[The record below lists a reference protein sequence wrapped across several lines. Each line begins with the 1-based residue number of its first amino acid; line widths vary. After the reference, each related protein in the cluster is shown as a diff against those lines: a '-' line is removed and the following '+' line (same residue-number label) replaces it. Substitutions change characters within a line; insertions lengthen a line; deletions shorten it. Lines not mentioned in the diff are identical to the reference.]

1 MENTGR
7 IRKPLIP
14 AARRIVLS
22 QGLEPNSREE
32 LWHMSQVDLAHVLM
46 LARQGIV
53 SGDRAARLLTA
64 IVRLR
69 DSSFA
74 PLQQRPAT
82 RGTFLLYEDYLI
94 ETEGVEIGG
103 MLQTARSRNDLNAT
117 VLKLRLRKPY
127 LQLLQQAIRFH
138 AVLLRRSQQY
148 AHVIMPVYTH
158 GQAAMPSSYG
168 HYLAGIAT
176 TLARDLEGLLYVS
189 EEMQRCPLGAGAVAG
204 TAFPI
209 DTNYTSAL
217 LGFASDSLN
226 SLDAVANRDLV
237 PQLLAAASIYS
248 VNVSRMAA
256 DLLQWTTAEFDF
268 LRLPDELVGSSSAMP
283 QKRNPF
289 LLEHVLGRT
298 SSQLS
303 AFVESLM
310 AMHSAPFTNSISV
323 GTEAVKPL
331 WNALQSLNET
341 VRLMCLIV
349 GHATPNPDK
358 MCERALQGFTVA
370 TEFANRLVCDQ
381 GLDFRSAHRIVG
393 EAISTAIEKGGNV
406 FEEVAGAAGKQGLIV
421 AADDFSPA
429 AVVRSL
435 EFGGG
440 PGPGSMRTCL
450 EHLRGTWS
458 RHLRQFRSLRKS
470 WREAEAK
477 LQEAIKEFTALPA
490 NPLTDSMDHE
500 QAQSLYQ
507 VNHGKP

>member
-14 AARRIVLS
+14 AARRIVLG
-22 QGLEPNSREE
+22 QGLEPQNREE
-32 LWHMSQVDLAHVLM
+32 LWHISQVDLAHVLM

-53 SGDRAARLLTA
+53 SRHRAARLLAA

-69 DSSFA
+69 DSAFA
-74 PLQQRPAT
+74 PLQQRQAT
-82 RGTFLLYEDYLI
+82 RGTFLLYEDFLI
-94 ETEGVEIGG
+94 ETEGAEIGG
-103 MLQTARSRNDLNAT
+103 ILQTARSRNDLNAT
-117 VLKLRLRKPY
+117 VLKLHLRKPY
-127 LQLLQQAIRFH
+127 LHLLQQAIRFH

-148 AHVIMPVYTH
+148 AQVIMPLYTH
-158 GQAAMPSSYG
+158 GQAAMPSTYG

-176 TLARDLEGLLYVS
+176 ALARDLEGLFSVS
-189 EEMQRCPLGAGAVAG
+189 AEMQRCPLGAGAVAG

-209 DTNYTSAL
+209 DPRYTSTL
-217 LGFASDSLN
+217 LGFALDSLN

-237 PQLLAAASIYS
+237 LQLLAAASIYS
-248 VNVSRMAA
+248 VNVSRLAA
-256 DLLQWTTAEFDF
+256 DMLQWTTAEFDF

-331 WNALQSLNET
+331 WKALQSLNET
-341 VRLMCLIV
+341 VHLMCLIV
-349 GHATPNPDK
+349 GHAIPNQDK
-358 MCERALQGFTVA
+358 MCARALQGFTIA
-370 TEFANRLVCDQ
+370 TEFANRLVSDH
-381 GLDFRSAHRIVG
+381 GFDFRSAHRIVG
-393 EAISTAIEKGGNV
+393 EAISTAIEKGSNV
-406 FEEVAGAAGKQGLIV
+406 FEEVAGAAAEKGLAV

-440 PGPGSMRTCL
+440 PGPRSMKTCL
-450 EHLRGTWS
+450 EHLRETWS
-458 RHLRQFRSLRKS
+458 CHLRQLRSLRKS
-470 WREAEAK
+470 WQEAEVK
-477 LQEAIKEFTALPA
+477 LQEAVTEFSGLPE
-490 NPLTDSMDHE
+490 NPLAT
-500 QAQSLYQ
+500 
-507 VNHGKP
+507 

>member
-69 DSSFA
+69 DSAFA
-74 PLQQRPAT
+74 PLQQRQAT
-82 RGTFLLYEDYLI
+82 RGAFLLYEDFLI
-94 ETEGVEIGG
+94 ETEGAEIGG

-127 LQLLQQAIRFH
+127 LQLLQQTIRFH
-138 AVLLRRSQQY
+138 AVLLSRSQQY
-148 AHVIMPVYTH
+148 ADVIMPIYTH
-158 GQAAMPSSYG
+158 GQAAMPSTYG

-176 TLARDLEGLLYVS
+176 ALARDLEGLFSVS
-189 EEMQRCPLGAGAVAG
+189 NEMQRCPLGAGAVAG

-209 DTNYTSAL
+209 DTHYTSGL
-217 LGFASDSLN
+217 LGFAVDSLN

-237 PQLLAAASIYS
+237 LQLLAAASIYS
-248 VNVSRMAA
+248 VNVSRLAA

-303 AFVESLM
+303 AFVQSLM

-331 WNALQSLNET
+331 WNALQSLTET
-341 VRLMCLIV
+341 VHLMCLIV
-349 GHATPNPDK
+349 GHATPNRDK
-358 MCERALQGFTVA
+358 MCARALQGFTTA
-370 TEFANRLVCDQ
+370 TEFANRLVCGH
-381 GLDFRSAHRIVG
+381 GLDFRSAHRLVG
-393 EAISTAIEKGGNV
+393 EAISAAIEKGSNV
-406 FEEVAGAAGKQGLIV
+406 LEEVAGAVGAKGLIV
-421 AADDFSPA
+421 ATDDFSPA
-429 AVVRSL
+429 FVVHSL

-440 PGPGSMRTCL
+440 PGPLSMRMCL

-458 RHLRQFRSLRKS
+458 SQLRQIRSLRKS
-470 WREAEAK
+470 WQEAEIK
-477 LQEAIKEFTALPA
+477 LQEAVREFSALPA
-490 NPLTDSMDHE
+490 NALAT
-500 QAQSLYQ
+500 
-507 VNHGKP
+507 

>member
-7 IRKPLIP
+7 IWKPLIP

-22 QGLEPNSREE
+22 QGLEPQSREE
-32 LWHMSQVDLAHVLM
+32 LWHISQVDLAHVLM
-46 LARQGIV
+46 LARQRIICR
-53 SGDRAARLLTA
+53 DRAARLLTA
-64 IVRLR
+64 IIRLR
-69 DSSFA
+69 DSAFA
-74 PLQQRPAT
+74 PLQQRQAT
-82 RGTFLLYEDYLI
+82 RGPFLLYEDFLI
-94 ETEGVEIGG
+94 ETEGAEIGG

-117 VLKLRLRKPY
+117 VLKLRLREPY
-127 LQLLQQAIRFH
+127 LRLLQQAVRFH
-138 AVLLRRSQQY
+138 AVLLRRSQRY
-148 AHVIMPVYTH
+148 ADVIMPIYTH
-158 GQAAMPSSYG
+158 GQAAMPSTYG

-176 TLARDLEGLLYVS
+176 ALARDLEGLFSVS
-189 EEMQRCPLGAGAVAG
+189 GEMQRCPLGAGAVAG

-209 DTNYTSAL
+209 DTHYTSAL

-248 VNVSRMAA
+248 VNVSRLAA

-298 SSQLS
+298 SAQLS
-303 AFVESLM
+303 AFVQSLM

-331 WNALQSLNET
+331 WSALQSLNDT
-341 VRLMCLIV
+341 VHLMCLIV

-358 MCERALQGFTVA
+358 MCARALQGFTTA
-370 TEFANRLVCDQ
+370 TELANRLVCDH

-393 EAISTAIEKGGNV
+393 EAISAAIEKGSNV
-406 FEEVAGAAGKQGLIV
+406 FEEVAGAAGDKGLIV
-421 AADDFSPA
+421 ATDDFSPA
-429 AVVRSL
+429 AVVHSL

-440 PGPGSMRTCL
+440 PGPQSLRTCL
-450 EHLRGTWS
+450 EHLCATWS
-458 RHLRQFRSLRKS
+458 RHLCQIRSLRKS
-470 WREAEAK
+470 WQEAEIQ
-477 LQEAIKEFTALPA
+477 LQEEVREFSSLPA
-490 NPLTDSMDHE
+490 DLF
-500 QAQSLYQ
+500 A
-507 VNHGKP
+507 K

>member
-14 AARRIVLS
+14 SARRIVLS
-22 QGLEPNSREE
+22 QGLEPHSREE
-32 LWHMSQVDLAHVLM
+32 LWHISQVDLAHVLM
-46 LARQGIV
+46 LAKQGIV
-53 SGDRAARLLTA
+53 SRDRAASLLTA

-69 DSSFA
+69 DLAFA
-74 PLQQRPAT
+74 PLQQRHAT
-82 RGTFLLYEDYLI
+82 RGAFLLYEDFLI
-94 ETEGVEIGG
+94 ETEGAEIGG

-127 LQLLQQAIRFH
+127 LQLLQQIVRFH

-148 AHVIMPVYTH
+148 ADVIMPVYTH
-158 GQAAMPSSYG
+158 GQAAMPSTYG

-176 TLARDLEGLLYVS
+176 ALARNLEDLFSASG
-189 EEMQRCPLGAGAVAG
+189 EMQRCPLGAGAVAG

-209 DTNYTSAL
+209 DTHYTSAL
-217 LGFASDSLN
+217 LGFAFGSLN

-248 VNVSRMAA
+248 VNVSRLAA

-303 AFVESLM
+303 AFVQSLM

-331 WNALQSLNET
+331 WNALQGLTET
-341 VRLMCLIV
+341 VHLMCLLV
-349 GHATPNPDK
+349 GHATPNRPK
-358 MCERALQGFTVA
+358 MCVRALQGFTTA
-370 TEFANRLVCDQ
+370 TEFANRLVCDC
-381 GLDFRSAHRIVG
+381 GFDFRSAHRIVG
-393 EAISTAIEKGGNV
+393 EAISTAIENGSNV
-406 FEEVAGAAGKQGLIV
+406 LKEVAGATAGKGLIV
-421 AADDFSPA
+421 ASDDFSPA
-429 AVVRSL
+429 AVVHSL

-440 PGPGSMRTCL
+440 PGPLSMRACL
-450 EHLRGTWS
+450 EHLRETWS
-458 RHLRQFRSLRKS
+458 GHLRKSRSLRKS
-470 WREAEAK
+470 WQEAEIK
-477 LQEAIKEFTALPA
+477 LHEAVREFSVLPA
-490 NPLTDSMDHE
+490 SPL
-500 QAQSLYQ
+500 A
-507 VNHGKP
+507 K

>member
-14 AARRIVLS
+14 AARRIVMS
-22 QGLEPNSREE
+22 QDLEPHSREE
-32 LWHMSQVDLAHVLM
+32 LWHISQIDLAHVLM

-53 SGDRAARLLTA
+53 CRDRAARLLTA

-69 DSSFA
+69 NSAFA
-74 PLQQRPAT
+74 PLQQRQAT
-82 RGTFLLYEDYLI
+82 RGTFLLYEDFLI
-94 ETEGVEIGG
+94 EAEGAEIGG

-127 LQLLQQAIRFH
+127 LQLLQQTIRFH
-138 AVLLRRSQQY
+138 AVLLRRAQQY
-148 AHVIMPVYTH
+148 ADAIMPVYTH
-158 GQAAMPSSYG
+158 GQVAMPSTYG

-176 TLARDLEGLLYVS
+176 ALARDLEGLFSVS
-189 EEMQRCPLGAGAVAG
+189 GEMQRCPLGAGAVAG

-209 DTNYTSAL
+209 DTHYTSAL

-237 PQLLAAASIYS
+237 LQLLAAASIYS
-248 VNVSRMAA
+248 VNVSRLAA

-268 LRLPDELVGSSSAMP
+268 LHLPDELVGSSSAMP

-298 SSQLS
+298 SAQLS
-303 AFVESLM
+303 AFAQSLM

-331 WNALQSLNET
+331 WNALQSLTET
-341 VRLMCLIV
+341 VHLMCLIV
-349 GHATPNPDK
+349 GHATPNRDK
-358 MCERALQGFTVA
+358 MCARALQGFTIA
-370 TEFANRLVCDQ
+370 TEFANRLVCGC

-393 EAISTAIEKGGNV
+393 EAISAAIEKGSNV
-406 FEEVAGAAGKQGLIV
+406 FEEVAGAAVEKGLIV
-421 AADDFSPA
+421 ATDGFSPA
-429 AVVRSL
+429 AVVQSL

-440 PGPGSMRTCL
+440 PGPLSMRTCL
-450 EHLRGTWS
+450 EHLRETWS
-458 RHLRQFRSLRKS
+458 CHLRKSRALRKS
-470 WREAEAK
+470 WQEAEIK
-477 LQEAIKEFTALPA
+477 LHEAVREFSVLPA
-490 NPLTDSMDHE
+490 NPP
-500 QAQSLYQ
+500 A
-507 VNHGKP
+507 K